1 MLTCNSEK
9 RCRKLDATKKA
20 SLVANL
26 KRGNHGQIAVAPLP
40 IEIRSNQSR
49 RSPAPRLP
57 VLDMASL
64 TGEQQ
69 ALVDAISSGPRGRF
83 SNSGPFAVYL
93 HAPGFGHLAQ
103 QLGGYVRLGTSVPP
117 RLSEL
122 AILCTAR
129 FWQAQYEW
137 VAHAAIAAKQGVKPA
152 TIRDLQA
159 GRTPTSAPRD
169 EMAIT
174 PSSGS
179 CTRRGASATPRTSAC
194 INFSAMPAWSSW
206 SASSGYYAM
215 VSMILNVFR
224 MPVPEGT
231 PAPFREANN
240 SRRGDAAPLVLRSA
254 SCRRPAS

>member
-1 MLTCNSEK
+1 MAKSP
-9 RCRKLDATKKA
+9 
-20 SLVANL
+20 S
-26 KRGNHGQIAVAPLP
+26 P
-40 IEIRSNQSR
+40 RSRSNRLNQSR
-49 RSPAPRLP
+49 RLPAPRLP
-57 VLDMASL
+57 ALDMASL

-169 EMAIT
+169 EMAIYAFVRELYA
-174 PSSGS
+174 
-179 CTRRGASATPRTSAC
+179 TRRVSDATYKRVHKLLGDAGMVELVG
-194 INFSAMPAWSSW
+194 IL
-206 SASSGYYAM
+206 GYYAM

-231 PAPFREANN
+231 PAPFREVNK
-240 SRRGDAAPLVLRSA
+240 
-254 SCRRPAS
+254 